1 MDFNNLS
8 PLDILSKKTNKM
20 SKRLDSDVLPSNAS
34 ITSIESTETL
44 GGVTD
49 QFGYNQY
56 GEWNPRR
63 TSSTSSIVS
72 RDSQDFSYN
81 HRQTSIISTNS
92 SIGGLLMSLKVD
104 EEDEDEDD
112 DDNDDNE
119 DDYEDVEEDETPLAR
134 AYTNDT
140 ASIHSADTVQQREL
154 TLEEHRSE
162 FENYY
167 RDHKPR
173 IIDDDDDDELD
184 EDLVRQPQV
193 QQARFTAPQVDKPL
207 PPPADKPLPS
217 SPVLPRAVIQQQ
229 QHHKQHTRVAS
240 NGSLRSLTPSTHTL
254 SNNTNSGPPPPSA
267 NGTIASV
274 ATASSTT
281 IPLPLPSNSASAD
294 EHLSAGITFHEHGK
308 LRESAYQ
315 FQTAAN
321 MGEPT
326 AMLLYGLALRHGW
339 GLRQNPEE
347 AVKWLKRATNI
358 FFDAGNDKGNRSSTA
373 DLLKTLGKADSV
385 TGGSGTS
392 NVKKSRVGLALYE
405 LGMSY
410 LHSWGAGK
418 DEDSALQYF
427 ELAGTLGDGD
437 ALCEAANIWMKNG
450 GNGRKKN
457 LHRAAELYRQA
468 EDQGVVIVGNHW
480 IYKDKYMPKKDKK
493 KDKGFL
499 KKK

>member
-34 ITSIESTETL
+34 ITSIESTETM

-49 QFGYNQY
+49 QYGYNQY

-63 TSSTSSIVS
+63 TSSASSIVS

-104 EEDEDEDD
+104 EEEEDEDEDEYD
-112 DDNDDNE
+112 DE
-119 DDYEDVEEDETPLAR
+119 PLAQT
-134 AYTNDT
+134 YTNDT

-173 IIDDDDDDELD
+173 IIDDDDDDDLD
-184 EDLVRQPQV
+184 EDLVKQPQV
-193 QQARFTAPQVDKPL
+193 PPRFASPVDKPL
-207 PPPADKPLPS
+207 PPAAHDKPLPS
-217 SPVLPRAVIQQQ
+217 SPAAKRVQ
-229 QHHKQHTRVAS
+229 QHTRVPS
-240 NGSLRSLTPSTHTL
+240 NSSARSLTPSTHTL
-254 SNNTNSGPPPPSA
+254 GNSSAPTPTVGNT
-267 NGTIASV
+267 
-274 ATASSTT
+274 STT
-281 IPLPLPSNSASAD
+281 TIPLPSNSATAD

-373 DLLKTLGKADSV
+373 DLLKTLGKADTV

-468 EDQGVVIVGNHW
+468 EDRGVVIVGNHW

>member
-34 ITSIESTETL
+34 ITSIESTETM

-63 TSSTSSIVS
+63 TSSASSIVS

-104 EEDEDEDD
+104 EEDEDEEDED
-112 DDNDDNE
+112 EE
-119 DDYEDVEEDETPLAR
+119 DDAPLAQT
-134 AYTNDT
+134 YTNDT

-184 EDLVRQPQV
+184 EDLVKQPQV
-193 QQARFTAPQVDKPL
+193 QQTRFTAPVADKPL
-207 PPPADKPLPS
+207 PPAFADKPLPS
-217 SPVLPRAVIQQQ
+217 SPVPPRVQQ
-229 QHHKQHTRVAS
+229 QHQQHTRVPS
-240 NGSLRSLTPSTHTL
+240 NGSMRSLTPSTHTV
-254 SNNTNSGPPPPSA
+254 SNTNSAPTPSA
-267 NGTIASV
+267 GGPVGGVGN
-274 ATASSTT
+274 ASSAT
-281 IPLPLPSNSASAD
+281 IPLPSNSATAD

-373 DLLKTLGKADSV
+373 DLLKTLGKADTV

-468 EDQGVVIVGNHW
+468 EDRGVVIVGNHW

>member
-20 SKRLDSDVLPSNAS
+20 SKRLDSDVLPSSAS
-34 ITSIESTETL
+34 ITSIESTETM

-49 QFGYNQY
+49 QYGYNQY

-63 TSSTSSIVS
+63 TSSASSIVS

-104 EEDEDEDD
+104 EE
-112 DDNDDNE
+112 
-119 DDYEDVEEDETPLAR
+119 EEDEEDSDEPLAQT
-134 AYTNDT
+134 YTNDT

-154 TLEEHRSE
+154 TLEEHRTE

-173 IIDDDDDDELD
+173 IIDDDDEDEGD
-184 EDLVRQPQV
+184 EELVKQPQ
-193 QQARFTAPQVDKPL
+193 QRFPIDKPFPQVDNPF
-207 PPPADKPLPS
+207 PQVDKPLPS
-217 SPVLPRAVIQQQ
+217 SPVASRVQT
-229 QHHKQHTRVAS
+229 HTRIPS
-240 NGSLRSLTPSTHTL
+240 NGSMRSLTSNHTL
-254 SNNTNSGPPPPSA
+254 SKTPSNTLNATVNTSINSPIPSA
-267 NGTIASV
+267 AQLPPGN
-274 ATASSTT
+274 SSTT
-281 IPLPLPSNSASAD
+281 SIPLPSNSASAD

-480 IYKDKYMPKKDKK
+480 IYKEKYMPKKDKK